1 MIIGLTGSIGT
12 GKTTTANIFKELGA
26 VIIDAD
32 EIAKGIV
39 KPQSLAWQEI
49 INTFGNIVCN
59 SDLTIN
65 RQYLGELIFNDTAS
79 RERLNQITHP
89 LILEEINKQIQA
101 QNNKIIII
109 DAPLLI
115 EAGVHWIVDKIIV
128 VITTRDTQ
136 IKRLKLRNFL
146 SDLQIEARRDSQL
159 PLEIKIER
167 ADYIVDNNGNILE
180 TTKQIKRIWEE
191 LIKHDET
198 KTSK

>member
-89 LILEEINKQIQA
+89 LILEEINKQIQE

-159 PLEIKIER
+159 PLEIKSER